1 MGASQWAGAFAYR
14 GRLLAPVRRMVAQPQ
29 PLFIRAVR
37 AVAAAHYAFALGT
50 LREPQVSRTARGR
63 A

>member
-1 MGASQWAGAFAYR
+1 MGALRWAGAFAYR
-14 GRLLAPVRRMVAQPQ
+14 GRLLSPVRRMVAQPQ

-50 LREPQVSRTARGR
+50 LQERQVSRPARGR

>member
-1 MGASQWAGAFAYR
+1 MGASRWAGAFAYR
-14 GRLLAPVRRMVAQPQ
+14 GRLLSPVRRMVAQPQ

-50 LREPQVSRTARGR
+50 LR
-63 A
+63 